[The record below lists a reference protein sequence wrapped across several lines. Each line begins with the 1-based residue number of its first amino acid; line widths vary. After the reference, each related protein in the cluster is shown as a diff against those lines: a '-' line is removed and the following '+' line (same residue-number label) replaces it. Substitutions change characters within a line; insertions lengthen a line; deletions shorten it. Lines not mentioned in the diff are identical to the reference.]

1 VTIIICIAFFE
12 RFSMSTALQPTG
24 LMCNLLAHPEQAKI
38 QNRNPKFGWIVNGTD
53 KNVFQEAYQILVA
66 SSLETLAQDDGNM
79 WNSGE
84 PNPGRVWK
92 SESQSINIPYD
103 GEPLQS
109 HTAYHWKVRTWNGVD
124 NISPWSEVQTF
135 HTGELTD
142 SYTTSHY
149 PLDTTAVAPTRVV
162 QLNAHHAFIDFGR
175 AAFGTLLL
183 TLNSPTDTEI
193 EIHIGEVPDGPH
205 ALNRNPGGARRYQMI
220 PLNIQKGD
228 HTYQLKIPTDPRN
241 TGDFAIKMPDDL
253 FEVYPFRY
261 CEIIGAPVPIT
272 HTSIRQLTVHYPF
285 NDAASHFT
293 SSSRVLNDIWDM
305 CQYTMKATS
314 FCGYYVDGDRER
326 IPYEA
331 DGYVNQIGHYGTDRE
346 YTLAR
351 RTNEYLLT
359 TPTWPTEW
367 HLYTVLIAYNDLMF
381 TGNTAS
387 IAHHYEDLKAKTLSA
402 LAREDGLISTETGL
416 LTEAVKDAIHFSG
429 KSSDHF
435 KSGIRDIVD
444 WPQVERDGY
453 DMVPINSVVNALHHR
468 ALIHMADIANTLD
481 KPEGAQSF
489 RAQAAK
495 VKKAFQEKLIDPV
508 TGIVIDGEGSPHS
521 ALHANI
527 FALACGLVPS
537 ENLERVKAFVQSRG
551 MACSVYVSQ
560 ILLEALYAAGSDAY
574 ALSLLTST
582 GERSWAHM
590 IYDVGTTIALEA
602 WDNRFKPNQDWNH
615 AWGAAP
621 AGVIPFNL
629 MGIHSL
635 EPGFGKVRIAPQPG
649 TLSWAQITTPTIRG
663 AITVSFN
670 NDLGKSF
677 HLEVDLPGN
686 MSAQLAVPRFGS
698 DDPSIVVD
706 GHRVFGTVEGDFVM
720 VDGIGSGHHTVE
732 RFV

>member
-1 VTIIICIAFFE
+1 
-12 RFSMSTALQPTG
+12 MSIALQPTG
-24 LMCNLLAHPEQAKI
+24 LMCNLLAYPERTKI
-38 QNRNPKFGWIVNGTD
+38 QNRNPQFSWIVNGTD

-66 SSLETLAQDDGNM
+66 SSLETLTQDEGNM
-79 WNSGE
+79 WDSGE
-84 PNPGRVWK
+84 PNPGGVWR
-92 SESQSINIPYD
+92 SEPQSINVPYD

-109 HTAYHWKVRTWNGVD
+109 HTTYHWKVRTWNGVN

-142 SYTTSHY
+142 TYTTAHY
-149 PLDTTAVAPTRVV
+149 PLDTTDVEPTRVI
-162 QLNAHHAFIDFGR
+162 QLSPTHAFIDFGR
-175 AAFGTLLL
+175 AAFATLLL
-183 TLNSPTDTEI
+183 TLDSPQDAEM
-193 EIHIGEVPDGPH
+193 EIHLGEVPNGPH
-205 ALNRNPGGARRYQMI
+205 AINRNPGGARRYQMI
-220 PLNIQKGD
+220 PLTLQKGQ
-228 HTYQLKIPTDPRN
+228 HTYQLEIPTDPRN

-261 CEIIGAPVPIT
+261 CEIINCPVPIT
-272 HTSIRQLTVHYPF
+272 PASIRQLTVHYPF
-285 NDAASHFT
+285 NDTASQFT

-331 DGYVNQIGHYGTDRE
+331 DGYINQIGHYGTDRE

-351 RTNEYLLT
+351 RTNEYLIT

-367 HLYTVLIAYNDLMF
+367 HLYTVLVAYNDLMF

-387 IAHHYEDLKAKTLSA
+387 IEHYYEDLKAKTLLA

-416 LTEAVKDAIHFSG
+416 LTDEVRDAIHFLG

-468 ALIHMADIANTLD
+468 SLTSMADIALALN
-481 KPEGAQSF
+481 KPDDAQSF
-489 RAQAAK
+489 RDQAAQ

-508 TGIVIDGEGSPHS
+508 SGIVLDGEDSPHS

-527 FALACGLVPS
+527 FALACDLVPD
-537 ENLERVKAFVQSRG
+537 ENLERVKAYVQSRG

-560 ILLEALYAAGSDAY
+560 ILLEALYAAGADAY
-574 ALSLLTST
+574 ALSLMTST

-629 MGIHSL
+629 MGIRPL

-649 TLSWAQITTPTIRG
+649 ALRWAQITTPTIRG
-663 AITVSFN
+663 GITISFN
-670 NDLGKSF
+670 NDPGTSF
-677 HLEVDLPGN
+677 HMEVDLPGN
-686 MSAQLAVPRFGS
+686 VSAQLAVPRMGS
-698 DDPSIVVD
+698 DDPSITVD
-706 GHRVFGTVEGDFVM
+706 GHRILGTMEDNFIF
-720 VDGIGSGHHTVE
+720 VDGIGSGHHVVA
-732 RFV
+732 RSV

>member
-1 VTIIICIAFFE
+1 
-12 RFSMSTALQPTG
+12 MPTALQPTG
-24 LMCNLLAHPEQAKI
+24 LMCDLLAHPERAKT
-38 QNRNPKFGWIVNGTD
+38 QNRHPQFSWIVNDTQ
-53 KNVFQEAYQILVA
+53 KNAYQEAYQILVA
-66 SSLETLAQDDGNM
+66 SSLEKLAQNEGDL

-84 PNPGRVWK
+84 PNPGGVWK
-92 SESQSINIPYD
+92 SEPQSINITYT

-109 HTAYHWKVRTWNGVD
+109 HTTYHWKVRTWNGANNV
-124 NISPWSEVQTF
+124 SPWSNPQTF
-135 HTGELTD
+135 HTGELSDTH
-142 SYTTSHY
+142 TTTHY
-149 PLDTTAVAPTRVV
+149 PLEVTDVAPTRIVH
-162 QLNAHHAFIDFGR
+162 LSPDHAFIDFGR
-175 AAFGTLLL
+175 AAFATIQL
-183 TLNSPTDTEI
+183 TLNSPQDAEI
-193 EIHIGEVPDGPH
+193 EIHLGEVPDGPH
-205 ALNRNPGGARRYQMI
+205 AINRNPGGARRYQMI
-220 PLNIQKGD
+220 PLQIQKGE

-241 TGDFAIKMPDDL
+241 TGAFAILMPEDL

-261 CEIIGAPVPIT
+261 CEIIGTPVPIT
-272 HTSIRQLTVHYPF
+272 HASIRQRTVHYPF
-285 NDAASHFT
+285 NDTAAQFT
-293 SSSRVLNDIWDM
+293 SSSRVLNDIWNM
-305 CQYTMKATS
+305 CHYTMKATS

-331 DGYVNQIGHYGTDRE
+331 DGYINQIGHYGTDRE

-351 RTNEYLLT
+351 RTNEYLIT

-381 TGNTAS
+381 TGNIAS
-387 IAHHYEDLKAKTLSA
+387 IAHYYEDLKAKTLSA

-416 LTEAVKDAIHFSG
+416 LTDAVKDAIHFSG

-468 ALIHMADIANTLD
+468 ALIHMADIASALN
-481 KPEGAQSF
+481 KPKDAQSF

-495 VKKAFQEKLIDPV
+495 VKKAFQEKLIDPI
-508 TGIVIDGEGSPHS
+508 TGIVIDGEDSTHS

-527 FALACGLVPS
+527 FALACGLVPE

-560 ILLEALYAAGSDAY
+560 ILLEALYTAGADSY
-574 ALSLLTST
+574 ALSRLTST

-621 AGVIPFNL
+621 AGIIPFYM
-629 MGIHSL
+629 MGIQPL
-635 EPGFGKVRIAPQPG
+635 EPGFGKLRIAPQLG
-649 TLSWAQITTPTIRG
+649 TLNWAQITTPTIRG
-663 AITVSFN
+663 PITIRVN
-670 NDLGKSF
+670 NDPGKSF

-686 MSAQLAVPRFGS
+686 ISAQLAVPRFGS

-706 GHRVFGTVEGDFVM
+706 GHRIFGTIENDFIT
-720 VDGIGSGHHTVE
+720 VDGIGSGHHTIV
-732 RFV
+732 RTV